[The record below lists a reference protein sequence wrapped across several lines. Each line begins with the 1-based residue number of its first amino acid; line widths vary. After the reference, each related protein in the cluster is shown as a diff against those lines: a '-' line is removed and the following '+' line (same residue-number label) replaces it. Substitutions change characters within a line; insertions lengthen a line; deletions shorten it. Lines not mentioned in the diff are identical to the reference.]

1 MRKIITGAFV
11 SLDGIMQAPGGPD
24 EDPTGDFKY
33 GGWVAPY
40 FDKAGEEAVGEM
52 FAKPFDL
59 LLGRKT
65 YDIFAAYWPYV
76 DAGHPIGPLFDR
88 VNKYVATRNPDLKL
102 DWQNSQTLGP
112 DVVAAVTKLKSGQGP
127 DLLTQGSTDF
137 LQTLFKNDLIDEINI
152 FMFPLIL
159 GKGKKLFSGNAFPG
173 ALKLVSSKVSDT
185 GVTINKYVRA
195 GEVVTGSF
203 ASEHPSEAELARRRN
218 LT

>member
-1 MRKIITGAFV
+1 
-11 SLDGIMQAPGGPD
+11 MQAPGGPD

-102 DWQNSQTLGP
+102 DRQNSQTLGP
-112 DVVAAVTKLKSGQGP
+112 DVVAAATKLKSGQGP
-127 DLLTQGSTDF
+127 DLLNSG
-137 LQTLFKNDLIDEINI
+137 LHR
-152 FMFPLIL
+152 FPANPVQ
-159 GKGKKLFSGNAFPG
+159 K
-173 ALKLVSSKVSDT
+173 
-185 GVTINKYVRA
+185 
-195 GEVVTGSF
+195 
-203 ASEHPSEAELARRRN
+203 
-218 LT
+218 